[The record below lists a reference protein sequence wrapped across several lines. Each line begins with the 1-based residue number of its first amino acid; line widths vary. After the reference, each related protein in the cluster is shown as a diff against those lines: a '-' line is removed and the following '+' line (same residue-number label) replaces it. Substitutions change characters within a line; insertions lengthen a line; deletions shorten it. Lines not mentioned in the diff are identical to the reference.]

1 MSLPTFTL
9 ARAFPARLPS
19 RVCKAA
25 FHTSRVV
32 RRKVAVVLSGCGVY
46 DGSEVHEAAAI
57 LMHLSRSRAGVAMF
71 APMVNSGVINHLTG
85 QPVEGQTRNVLEES
99 ARIARGQVR
108 PLEELNVE
116 YCDAVIFPGGFGAAK
131 TLSTFGPDGANMKVD
146 PQVERILNEFHDAG
160 KPIGLSCIAPVLAAK
175 LFPGCE
181 VTLGQESEGAGRWP
195 HASTV
200 STIKQMGAK
209 HVKTEV
215 TDIHVDRKNK
225 LITTAAFMC
234 EAPLYEIYEGL
245 GAMVE
250 KIVMLVG
257 DGHK

>member
-1 MSLPTFTL
+1 M
-9 ARAFPARLPS
+9 FPVAKIS
-19 RVCKAA
+19 RVAGVPIRRHILKSN
-25 FHTSRVV
+25 FHSSAPRHG
-32 RRKVAVVLSGCGVY
+32 RIGVVLSGCGVY

-131 TLSTFGPDGANMKVD
+131 ILSTFGPDGANMKVD

-181 VTLGQESEGAGRWP
+181 VTLGQESEGGGRWP

-200 STIKQMGAK
+200 ATIKQMGAK

-245 GAMVE
+245 GALVE